1 MPIHTLRPVLTRPR
15 PETCAPGRVTR
26 GPGGEGGN
34 VWSRIAAMI
43 GPNGL
48 LATALLLSATLVVLA
63 TAALN

>member
-1 MPIHTLRPVLTRPR
+1 
-15 PETCAPGRVTR
+15 
-26 GPGGEGGN
+26 